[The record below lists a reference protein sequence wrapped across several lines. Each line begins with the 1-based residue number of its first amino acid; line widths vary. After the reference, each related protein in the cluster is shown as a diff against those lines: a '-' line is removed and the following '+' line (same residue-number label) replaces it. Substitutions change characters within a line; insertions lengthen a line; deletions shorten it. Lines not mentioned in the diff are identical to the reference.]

1 MQKNGHIKI
10 EVNLTEDIF
19 RRFTLFDTLKR
30 RKMWRSPAT
39 FTAIPSTCVIIC
51 FIMRHV
57 DGAVFLGC
65 TLLLVGLGMPLA
77 YFISLFSSIR
87 KQIIDNGLKRPQ
99 HVYTLDL
106 TEKAN
111 GISISN
117 KKEHVDY
124 KWKDV
129 HHVYRDTLATYLFMT
144 AQRGFILP
152 CTCIEKGDDDD
163 LWNLI
168 AKKVPQE
175 RCTDLR
181 K

>member
-1 MQKNGHIKI
+1 MKI
-10 EVNLTEDIF
+10 EVNLTEAIF
-19 RRFTLFDTLKR
+19 RRFTLFDVLKR

-39 FTAIPSTCVIIC
+39 FAAILSTCAVIC

-65 TLLLVGLGMPLA
+65 TLLFVGLGMPLV
-77 YFISLFSSIR
+77 YFVSFFSSIR
-87 KQIIDNGLKRPQ
+87 KQIIASGLKRPQ
-99 HVYTLDL
+99 LVYTLEL
-106 TEKAN
+106 TEKAD

-117 KKEHVDY
+117 EKEHADY

-152 CTCIEKGDDDD
+152 HTCIEDGDGDD
-163 LWNLI
+163 LWKLI
-168 AKKVPQE
+168 AKKVPKE